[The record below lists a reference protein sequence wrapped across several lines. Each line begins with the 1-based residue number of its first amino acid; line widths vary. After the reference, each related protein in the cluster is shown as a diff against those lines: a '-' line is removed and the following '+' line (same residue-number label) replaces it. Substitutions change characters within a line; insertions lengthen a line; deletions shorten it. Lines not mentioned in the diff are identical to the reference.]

1 MDSYPVGSSLS
12 LVSMAASSPDS
23 AWHDQNCRVIFSERH
38 MQLYATRASGGVF
51 PGERMVNCRW
61 FATDTEG
68 LPNFSPEWQDVGVG
82 GARLEVCQVL
92 NKI

>member
-1 MDSYPVGSSLS
+1 MSIASGCLRLQHHPLVQPGMIRIAGSSS
-12 LVSMAASSPDS
+12 LGDPYSFMP
-23 AWHDQNCRVIFSERH
+23 EEP
-38 MQLYATRASGGVF
+38 SGGIF

-82 GARLEVCQVL
+82 GTRLEVCQVL

>member
-1 MDSYPVGSSLS
+1 MPEE
-12 LVSMAASSPDS
+12 P
-23 AWHDQNCRVIFSERH
+23 
-38 MQLYATRASGGVF
+38 SGGIF

-82 GARLEVCQVL
+82 GTRLEVCQVL